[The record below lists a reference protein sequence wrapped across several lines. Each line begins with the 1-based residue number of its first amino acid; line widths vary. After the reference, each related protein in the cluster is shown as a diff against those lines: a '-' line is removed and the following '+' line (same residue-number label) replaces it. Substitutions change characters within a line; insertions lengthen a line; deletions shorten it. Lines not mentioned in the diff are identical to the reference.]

1 MLTEKQFNSLQ
12 LSIDNL
18 IEQVSDHT
26 ENDEVLVMI
35 ERYCY
40 GLIDLTSAFVESN
53 LENKDGFN

>member
-35 ERYCY
+35 ERYCKGKGY
-40 GLIDLTSAFVESN
+40 MINV
-53 LENKDGFN
+53 